1 MNITKTD
8 VEDYVATLDLAVK
21 QIYYDVDNIKLGQK
35 DLLENEAQIICEI
48 LNMFW
53 RYTNKC
59 VNEEIE

>member
-21 QIYYDVDNIKLGQK
+21 QIYYDVDNIKLCQK
-35 DLLENEAQIICEI
+35 DLLEDEAQIICEI

-53 RYTNKC
+53 RYTNKY

>member
-8 VEDYVATLDLAVK
+8 VEDYVATLDPAVK
-21 QIYYDVDNIKLGQK
+21 QIYYDVDNIKLGQR
-35 DLLENEAQIICEI
+35 DSLEDEAQIICEI

-53 RYTNKC
+53 RYTNKY